1 MPILDERTSEQLR
14 ARFAER
20 LVDPVE
26 LTLHTR
32 PGTGRLVLPDGYG
45 CATCDD
51 ARALAEAVAAAAP
64 EKLVLNV
71 VDVTKE
77 EAGGGAPGAPTPVPE
92 VPLLAVGAPGRSPRI
107 RFQGLTAGYE
117 FAAVV
122 DAIERV
128 SSGDH
133 GLSEASVEALGAL
146 ADDLEVL
153 VFATPT

>member
-1 MPILDERTSEQLR
+1 MTILDERTSEQLR

-51 ARALAEAVAAAAP
+51 ARALAEAVVETAP
-64 EKLVLNV
+64 DKLVLNV
-71 VDVTKE
+71 IDVTRE
-77 EAGGGAPGAPTPVPE
+77 DLGNGASMTPPPVPE
-92 VPLLAVGAPGRSPRI
+92 VPLLAVGAPGRAPRI

-133 GLSEASVEALGAL
+133 GLSEVSVEALGTL